1 MLEMCARPRKASDED
16 VFAAV
21 ARVMGRLGPSEL
33 TLAEI
38 AEEAGL
44 TAGALVQRFG
54 SKRQLLVTL
63 AQGVASS
70 TDQMI
75 AGLRATH
82 ASPLETLHAYAD
94 CFAEM
99 AESPAALARNL
110 AYLQND
116 LTDPLLRAP
125 LLQQSRA
132 TRSGFERLLTEAV
145 ETAELLRDTDVPSL
159 ARTIELTLGGSLMSW
174 GIYQEGT
181 AADWLREDLAA
192 VLRPHLASPA
202 AAPHGPGTRRATSAP
217 PRRSIS
223 NKRSKRTS

>member
-1 MLEMCARPRKASDED
+1 MRMCARPRKASDED

-21 ARVMGRLGPSEL
+21 ARVMARVGPSEL

-75 AGLRATH
+75 ADLRAVH
-82 ASPLETLHAYAD
+82 PSPLDTLRAYAD
-94 CFAEM
+94 CFADM

-116 LTDPLLRAP
+116 ITDPLLRGP
-125 LLQQSRA
+125 LQQQARA
-132 TRSGFERLLTEAV
+132 TRVGFERLLTEAV
-145 ETAELLRDTDVPSL
+145 QSAELARGTDVRAL
-159 ARTIELTLGGSLMSW
+159 ARTVELTLGGSLMSW
-174 GIYQEGT
+174 AIYQEGK
-181 AADWLREDLAA
+181 AVDWLRQDLAA
-192 VLRPHLASPA
+192 ALRPHLAS
-202 AAPHGPGTRRATSAP
+202 RAIRA
-217 PRRSIS
+217 
-223 NKRSKRTS
+223 KRQR